1 MQVKRMGQG
10 PVERAA
16 GCDEWAGWSVQDRA
30 RLDVFGAVWRRRE
43 VLEEEFGEFPASSHI
58 LFDEDCPVVDPVMGW
73 RIVWCGFFLVWQAP
87 RRKTRPGDWIGDDAL
102 DLDGHVGFCLEG
114 DRIRLHVEAA
124 GEVPAWGI
132 AGFHLRLGGS
142 SEQIELSHG
151 QVGRVLGL
159 LWPAVTAHAAD
170 PDWLGVEATA
180 SYPADPAS
188 RARIDFT
195 CPRIISP
202 VAARAGRWGRP

>member
-1 MQVKRMGQG
+1 MKRMGQG

-73 RIVWCGFFLVWQAP
+73 RIVWCGFLLVWQAP

>member
-1 MQVKRMGQG
+1 MTGVVADGD
-10 PVERAA
+10 PTAT

-43 VLEEEFGEFPASSHI
+43 VLEEEFGEFPASSHT